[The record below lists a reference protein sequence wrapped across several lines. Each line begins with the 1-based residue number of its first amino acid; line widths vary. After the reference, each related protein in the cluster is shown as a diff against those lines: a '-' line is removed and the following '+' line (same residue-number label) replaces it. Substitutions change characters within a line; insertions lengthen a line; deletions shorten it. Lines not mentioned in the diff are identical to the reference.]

1 MDKIILVN
9 GYPESGK
16 DTFVDFC
23 LEILGPYGAKV
34 STIDF
39 VKYLAAQCGWDG
51 TKTLENRKFLSNLKD
66 LLTKWADV
74 PYHKTM
80 CEIENHFF
88 GLEQFNLRDMGV
100 VFVMCREPEEIQ
112 KFVERTGAKTLCVRR
127 EEAEKQKTS
136 NHADAKV
143 LEYKYDYYINNNYSL
158 EHLKIAAKA
167 FVDLIRKK

>member
-1 MDKIILVN
+1 MDKIIIVN
-9 GYPESGK
+9 GSAGSGK

-34 STIDF
+34 STVDF
-39 VKYLAAQCGWDG
+39 VKYLAVQCGWDG
-51 TKTLENRKFLSNLKD
+51 TKTLENRKFLSDLKD

-88 GLEQFNLRDMGV
+88 GLGQFDLRDMGV

-112 KFVERTGAKTLCVRR
+112 KFVERTGAKTLCIRR
-127 EEAEKQKTS
+127 KSAEEKTTS

-143 LEYKYDYYINNNYSL
+143 LEYEYDYYIDNNHSL